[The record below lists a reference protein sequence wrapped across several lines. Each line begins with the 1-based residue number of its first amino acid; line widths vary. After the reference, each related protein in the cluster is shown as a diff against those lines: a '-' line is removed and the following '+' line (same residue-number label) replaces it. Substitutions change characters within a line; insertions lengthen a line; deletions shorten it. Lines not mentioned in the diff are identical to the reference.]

1 MIIQLLLLSAA
12 FAGAWLMMQPTE
24 QFTYA
29 RRTEALEQETVRPM
43 LRNLAGLIIC
53 LAALSLIFVTQS

>member
-24 QFTYA
+24 HFTYA
-29 RRTEALEQETVRPM
+29 RRADALERETARPM
-43 LRNLAGLIIC
+43 YRNLAGLIIC
-53 LAALSLIFVTQS
+53 LAALSMIYVTQS